1 MLDFHKTV
9 VLSRMGDVEKAEDI
23 RMDAAIRR
31 IQTWVRNRPTKPMC
45 VECGWVCAMDGTG
58 MRCEWCCGE
67 EEHEVRPDCGCGSG
81 DPVYIDDMCADC
93 YWEDDSRQKRKRR
106 ALRPPAPIRI
116 PICDLEEEED
126 NDHMFEREG
135 WGPRVY

>member
-1 MLDFHKTV
+1 
-9 VLSRMGDVEKAEDI
+9 MGDVEKAEDI

-31 IQTWVRNRPTKPMC
+31 IQTWVRNRPTKPIC
-45 VECGWVCAMDGTG
+45 VACGWVCAMEGTG
-58 MRCEWCCGE
+58 MRCEWCYGE

-81 DPVYIDDMCADC
+81 DPVYIDDLCADC
-93 YWEDDSRQKRKRR
+93 YWEEDAREKRQRR
-106 ALRPPAPIRI
+106 ALRPPPPIRI
-116 PICDLEEEED
+116 PICDLEEDEED